1 MKLKDLEKITEKKLK
16 TCDSSRD
23 HATYTG
29 VLLKINE
36 QLAAQAEGQ
45 WWLKLRDLKEASE
58 SIEVLQFNDSALYK
72 SIFEN
77 GEKKKPTIFVL
88 E

>member
-1 MKLKDLEKITEKKLK
+1 MELKQLMKITEGKLK

-36 QLAAQAEGQ
+36 QLAAQSEGQ

-58 SIEVLQFNDSALYK
+58 SVEALQFNDSALYK

-77 GEKKKPTIFVL
+77 GEKKKIFVL

>member
-1 MKLKDLEKITEKKLK
+1 VKLEKLMKITEGKLK

-36 QLAAQAEGQ
+36 QLAAQSEGQ
-45 WWLKLRDLKEASE
+45 WGKKQRDLKEACE
-58 SIEVLQFNDSALYK
+58 SVEVLQLGDSALYK

-77 GEKKKPTIFVL
+77 GEKKKIFVL

>member
-1 MKLKDLEKITEKKLK
+1 MELKQLMKITEGKLK

-36 QLAAQAEGQ
+36 QLAAQSEGQ
-45 WWLKLRDLKEASE
+45 WWLKLRDLKEACE
-58 SIEVLQFNDSALYK
+58 SVEALQLDDSALYK

-77 GEKKKPTIFVL
+77 GEKKKIFVL